1 MSGLRTTWVT
11 DMFLNKQEEAMLN
24 GEQGD
29 VVERC
34 MRLIVRLGEIYGAE
48 NMIPIK
54 SAQVAGVSYKSIGD
68 PGLEFLQDFASKGAR
83 ARVLTTLN
91 PAGMDL
97 KAWKQLGFPADF
109 AEKQNQIIKA
119 YSDMGIK
126 PTVTCTP
133 YYCGNLPS
141 RGDHLAWSE
150 SSAVS
155 FANSILGA
163 RTNREG
169 GPSSLAAALC
179 GITPNHG
186 LHLDEKR
193 RSTVVVRVSAR
204 PKTYSD
210 FGAMGYWVGKQVTS
224 GIPYFT
230 GIQSA
235 SQDIL
240 KGLGAAMAASGS
252 VALYHVQGI
261 TPEAEQDIS
270 GLETIEFGEREMKE
284 TYEAL
289 NTGDSPDITIFGCPH
304 ASLEQIGELA
314 DRLSGRR
321 VRKRLWVCCARQV
334 KEQADEKGYTR
345 IIEDAGGNVVADTCM
360 VVSPI
365 EDMGNKTTAVDS
377 GKAANY
383 LPGFCKQAV
392 VFKNIDDLIA
402 EAVS

>member
-1 MSGLRTTWVT
+1 
-11 DMFLNKQEEAMLN
+11 MFLKKLEEAMLN
-24 GEQGD
+24 GERGE
-29 VVERC
+29 VLERC
-34 MRLIVRLGEIYGAE
+34 MRLLVRLGDIYGAE
-48 NMIPIK
+48 DMIPIK

-83 ARVLTTLN
+83 VKVLTTLN

-97 KAWKQLGFPADF
+97 KAWKGLGFPADF
-109 AEKQNQIIKA
+109 AEKQEQIIKA
-119 YSDMGIK
+119 FSAMGIK
-126 PTVTCTP
+126 TTATCTP

-155 FANSILGA
+155 FANSVLGA

-169 GPSSLAAALC
+169 GPSSLAAAVC
-179 GITPNHG
+179 GVTPNHG

-193 RSTVVVRVSAR
+193 NPTVVVRVSAKPR
-204 PKTYSD
+204 TYSD
-210 FGAMGYWVGKQVTS
+210 FGAMGYWVGKQVTD

-235 SQDIL
+235 SQDLL
-240 KGLGAAMAASGS
+240 KGLGAAMAASGA

-261 TPEAEQDIS
+261 TPESGQDSS
-270 GLETIEFGEREMKE
+270 GLETIDFGESEMKE
-284 TYEAL
+284 AYETL
-289 NTGDSPDITIFGCPH
+289 NTGDTPDIIIFGCPH
-304 ASLEQIGELA
+304 ASLEQMGEIA
-314 DRLSGRR
+314 DKLSGRKLS
-321 VRKRLWVCCARQV
+321 KRLWVCCARQV
-334 KEQADEKGYTR
+334 KEQADRKGYTKT
-345 IIEDAGGNVVADTCM
+345 IEDAGGNVVADTCM

-365 EDMGNKTTAVDS
+365 EDMGNRTTAVDS